1 MLLDSCFICDIPKV
15 FQKLHSELQH
25 LFQCLRITGEEGAC
39 IEYSRYLVQGGK
51 NDANKVYERSPQKEQ
66 HPKGFIGSADD
77 IIYNT
82 KPGVKAF
89 LVVYRMNV
97 FFL

>member
-1 MLLDSCFICDIPKV
+1 MPP
-15 FQKLHSELQH
+15 HH
-25 LFQCLRITGEEGAC
+25 GGRGCLYRIFKIFGT
-39 IEYSRYLVQGGK
+39 RGK
-51 NDANKVYERSPQKEQ
+51 NDANKVHEGSSQKKQ